1 MEKSSL
7 PLSDEVLT
15 SILLCLKKF
24 EISPWDPCLKA
35 TWLNSLSRIESFSLN
50 ALCKWC
56 TAVVLPNHSGRLAL
70 PAALPAF
77 HKHVNQCQ
85 SLADFRMLATCFVAI
100 ASVINKTGSTASIF
114 VDRANFLLDTNIINQ
129 DTPLSILVG
138 VLHALYQVAKNNS
151 SSSSATLKILY
162 LLLDSPEMNN
172 PSCVGYFDVI
182 RKSWETVSEPIG
194 LVRKMETVSCS
205 LLEKLDIHIEQ
216 ISLLSNVSHIHDTS
230 SDRKKQLQRHLLRIL
245 ENEPH
250 FKIEP
255 HLKQIFRIIRAA
267 KISDTK
273 LVDLYWDLVLNTLN
287 RRYGQKEEFVSLLL
301 DSAQWYMFFNNNLG
315 GTYRS
320 KVFENHLLNCIDEM
334 MEGSWSQPLTNV
346 RFFCRMTAF
355 VLAYGGYP
363 TPNGLLEKLIDIEEQ
378 LTIQDIFYL

>member
-1 MEKSSL
+1 
-7 PLSDEVLT
+7 
-15 SILLCLKKF
+15 
-24 EISPWDPCLKA
+24 
-35 TWLNSLSRIESFSLN
+35 
-50 ALCKWC
+50 
-56 TAVVLPNHSGRLAL
+56 
-70 PAALPAF
+70 
-77 HKHVNQCQ
+77 
-85 SLADFRMLATCFVAI
+85 MLATCFVAI

-205 LLEKLDIHIEQ
+205 LLEKLNIHIEQ